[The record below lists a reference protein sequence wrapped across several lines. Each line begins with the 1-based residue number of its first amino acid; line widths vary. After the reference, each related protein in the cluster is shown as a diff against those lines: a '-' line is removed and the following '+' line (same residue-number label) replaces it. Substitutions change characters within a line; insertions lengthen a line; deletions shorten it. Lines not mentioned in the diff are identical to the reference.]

1 MLSLNVKPVLYLP
14 HQVSKQLRGGTIT
27 LTLLPMEV
35 IVNKG
40 DISTNMYIVQIG
52 EAEVL
57 TEKHS
62 PPVAILKQ
70 GDIFGE
76 VRVIA
81 NCSSEVWNDASP

>member
-1 MLSLNVKPVLYLP
+1 M
-14 HQVSKQLRGGTIT
+14 IT

-76 VRVIA
+76 VRDIAAKFGMMLAPKFSPLYSVIYREML
-81 NCSSEVWNDASP
+81 STTR